1 MFYQCLELS
10 IEGSKDE
17 MPPFIIDCY
26 DFDKNT
32 FSADSADFL
41 CRCIIPVKDAA
52 VLFVKEKDDDK
63 GKAA

>member
-1 MFYQCLELS
+1 
-10 IEGSKDE
+10 